1 MCHPE
6 ARRRRATSQTQAKY
20 FFARAYI
27 DERSLAVYAF
37 HEDRKTLN
45 SMNALIACGGTGG
58 HLFPGLAVAEVLR
71 ERGHEVLLF
80 VSEKDVDALAL
91 KEHPEIPF
99 EKLPTIG
106 LPSPFS
112 PAILGFVRRFNE
124 SFRRC
129 RSIYQ
134 RFDPQVVLG
143 MGGFTS
149 TAPVLAGKMR
159 GVPTFIHE
167 SNAIP
172 GKANKMTARLVRAVL
187 LGFKECAPFFP
198 KVKTEVTGT
207 PIRTELQRLDRKSA
221 REKLGLSADIATLL
235 VMGGSQG
242 ASGINQ
248 AMIKSL
254 PTLDGATLQVIHLT
268 GTRDEKLVADN
279 YRRAKLPAFVA
290 AFHHRMEELYS
301 AADFA
306 VARSGAASLAELAA
320 FALPAV
326 LIPFPYA
333 AEDHQT
339 RNAEIFTRADAA
351 VILKESEIAGDSLG
365 RKIRELIE
373 DADKLRR
380 MSENSAQLAPKNAAA
395 LVVETME
402 RYTQPNHDARL

>member
-1 MCHPE
+1 
-6 ARRRRATSQTQAKY
+6 
-20 FFARAYI
+20 
-27 DERSLAVYAF
+27 
-37 HEDRKTLN
+37 
-45 SMNALIACGGTGG
+45 MNAVIACGGTGG

-71 ERGHEVLLF
+71 ERGHDVLLF
-80 VSEKDVDALAL
+80 VSEKEVDAMAL
-91 KEHPEIPF
+91 KEHPEIAV
-99 EKLPTIG
+99 EKLPSIG

-124 SFRRC
+124 SLARC
-129 RSIYQ
+129 RAIYG
-134 RFDPQVVLG
+134 RFKPQVVLG

-149 TAPVLAGKMR
+149 TAPVLAGKLR

-172 GKANKMTARLVRAVL
+172 GKANRMTSRLVRAVL

-207 PIRTELQRLDRKSA
+207 PIRTELRRIDKKNA
-221 REKLGLSADIATLL
+221 REQVGLARDLTTLL

-254 PTLDGATLQVIHLT
+254 PELRGAPIQVIHLS
-268 GTRDEKLVADN
+268 GARDERLVADN
-279 YRRAKLPAFVA
+279 YQREKIPAHVA
-290 AFHHRMEELYS
+290 AFHHAMEEVYS

-306 VARSGAASLAELAA
+306 IARSGAASLAELAA
-320 FALPAV
+320 FSLPAI

-339 RNAEIFTRADAA
+339 RNAEIFARADAG
-351 VILKESEIAGDSLG
+351 VILKESDLAGDLLA
-365 RKIRELIE
+365 RKIRELTG
-373 DADKLRR
+373 DPSKLLR
-380 MSENSAQLAPKNAAA
+380 MSENSARLAPKNAAA

-402 RYTQPNHDARL
+402 RYTQPNHDAHL